1 MMLNSNSIGNKRA
14 FPRVKN
20 PAKFPESLSRQLNAY
35 ALAAGAAGVAVLACA
50 VPAEGTPICK
60 NTSAELAQT
69 TSVPLSPTGRGVA
82 PFNIAQSTN
91 STFRSFTTTG
101 VGTWMWWN
109 RGFFTPNSAG
119 ANVLL
124 SNGIPADVAS
134 GAEIGPGGQFGK
146 GSSYGL
152 LFTYGRGRYSAHG
165 GGTKLKHKGNLS
177 LVQDSF
183 IGFQFSEA
191 NQVHYGWARLHVSF
205 VGGPN
210 RKHTIIHVL
219 GVGYEDTA
227 NTAIAAGSCSGAA
240 ASNVGATPNVT
251 PIDDF
256 PETSSALLPSARG
269 ASLGLLAL
277 GNLGPSTWRRNG
289 NKSSE
294 AAGNFAPAQGS
305 NAKSN

>member
-50 VPAEGTPICK
+50 MPAEGTVICK
-60 NTSAELAQT
+60 TLSAELTKT
-69 TSVPLSPTGRGVA
+69 TSFPLSPAGQPVA

-91 STFRSFTTTG
+91 STFVSHTTTG
-101 VGTWMWWN
+101 VGSWAWWN
-109 RGFFTPNSAG
+109 RGFFTPNSAE

-124 SNGIPADVAS
+124 SNGIPADIAS

-165 GGTKLKHKGNLS
+165 GGTKLKHKGNLR

-227 NTAIAAGSCSGAA
+227 NTAIAAGNCTGAEQSGAA
-240 ASNVGATPNVT
+240 
-251 PIDDF
+251 
-256 PETSSALLPSARG
+256 TSSQSSRG
-269 ASLGLLAL
+269 SSLGMLAL
-277 GNLGPSTWRRNG
+277 GS
-289 NKSSE
+289 
-294 AAGNFAPAQGS
+294 AAAER
-305 NAKSN
+305 

>member
-1 MMLNSNSIGNKRA
+1 MPNLKSNVTKRGLRQVKPVVGLSEPLSNK
-14 FPRVKN
+14 
-20 PAKFPESLSRQLNAY
+20 LNAY
-35 ALAAGAAGVAVLACA
+35 ALSAGAAGVAVLACA
-50 VPAEGTPICK
+50 MPADGTVICK
-60 NTSAELAQT
+60 TTSAELAQT

-109 RGFFTPNSAG
+109 RGFFTPNSVG

-134 GAEIGPGGQFGK
+134 GAEIGPGSQFGK

-165 GGTKLKHKGNLS
+165 GGTKQTHKGNLS

-183 IGFQFSEA
+183 VGFQFSQA
-191 NQVHYGWARLHVSF
+191 KQVHYGWARLSVSF

-210 RKHTIIHVL
+210 RTHTIIHVL
-219 GVGYEDTA
+219 GFGYEDAA
-227 NTAIAAGSCSGAA
+227 NTAIAAGSCTGAEQSGAA
-240 ASNVGATPNVT
+240 
-251 PIDDF
+251 I
-256 PETSSALLPSARG
+256 SSQSSRG
-269 ASLGLLAL
+269 SSLGMLAL
-277 GNLGPSTWRRNG
+277 GS
-289 NKSSE
+289 
-294 AAGNFAPAQGS
+294 AAAAER
-305 NAKSN
+305 

>member
-1 MMLNSNSIGNKRA
+1 MPILKSNVTKRGHSRTKA
-14 FPRVKN
+14 SAVI
-20 PAKFPESLSRQLNAY
+20 PEPLCDKLNAY
-35 ALAAGAAGVAVLACA
+35 ALAAGAAGVAALACA
-50 VPAEGTPICK
+50 MPAEGTPICK
-60 NTSAELAQT
+60 TTSAELAQT

-119 ANVLL
+119 ATVLL

-165 GGTKLKHKGNLS
+165 GGTKLNHKGNLS

-219 GVGYEDTA
+219 GVGYEDAA
-227 NTAIAAGSCSGAA
+227 NTAIAAGSCTGAEQSGAA
-240 ASNVGATPNVT
+240 
-251 PIDDF
+251 
-256 PETSSALLPSARG
+256 TSSQSSRG
-269 ASLGLLAL
+269 SSLGMLAL
-277 GNLGPSTWRRNG
+277 GS
-289 NKSSE
+289 
-294 AAGNFAPAQGS
+294 AAAAER
-305 NAKSN
+305 